1 MAASTSGLC
10 AEGKPLAG
18 GARFQEGWA
27 VGGLVRNQPPA
38 ETKSE
43 PKLVEVPCGASAD
56 AGSIPAAST
65 SSSARLPR
73 PPLYAR
79 REASVRAQRLAQRGH
94 ELALDHV
101 EEQTRDGVLPVE
113 ESDRLVRPR
122 SRPEALT
129 TLRDRRHLR
138 SLPIRDR
145 EGPPACRPCARRVAA
160 STARRRFS
168 RRLLSR
174 RRLSERSAATGP
186 GRAPIVHA

>member
-65 SSSARLPR
+65 FRLN
-73 PPLYAR
+73 
-79 REASVRAQRLAQRGH
+79 RADLTVKLRG
-94 ELALDHV
+94 E
-101 EEQTRDGVLPVE
+101 RFGSP
-113 ESDRLVRPR
+113 
-122 SRPEALT
+122 
-129 TLRDRRHLR
+129 
-138 SLPIRDR
+138 
-145 EGPPACRPCARRVAA
+145 VAA
-160 STARRRFS
+160 RAT
-168 RRLLSR
+168 SR
-174 RRLSERSAATGP
+174 RRPSRSR
-186 GRAPIVHA
+186 GRSDRGARRY